1 MILNNISRDEEQQS
15 FVSLNYR
22 DQIAETQTNL
32 KQQITYLPS
41 MYASMSIIVLFAAIL
56 SQFQYPRAQTFPLF
70 LELPF
75 QKNQLF
81 TIGNALISLIGILI
95 YYLVYQANQQLPK
108 KKRFTLKYTYSKP
121 FSFQIFLSGVSAHL
135 AFLAFALLPIEQKN
149 QTNFLYTEDRILLT
163 FSFVMNFLFTSY
175 YMCYKQNQQSLKFS
189 DKLKQYSLSQQIK
202 AALFTVIC
210 FLFTAFVSVNFISLF
225 MGMPM
230 AQGEPNLNDGLSASE
245 DFIANMVSEIY
256 STLSY
261 SLYLMNSF
269 FIGMFYI
276 DLKKINLVM
285 TTDQE
290 IVLGRNEKSI

>member
-1 MILNNISRDEEQQS
+1 MILNEISRDDEQQS
-15 FVSLNYR
+15 FVSLNNR
-22 DQIAETQTNL
+22 DLSAQTQTNL
-32 KQQITYLPS
+32 KQQITYLPP
-41 MYASMSIIVLFAAIL
+41 MYASISFIVLFAAIL
-56 SQFQYPRAQTFPLF
+56 SQLQYPRAQTFPLF

-81 TIGNALISLIGILI
+81 TIGNALMSLIGILI
-95 YYLVYQANQQLPK
+95 YYLIYQTNQKISQKL
-108 KKRFTLKYTYSKP
+108 RFNSRYEHFKP

-135 AFLAFALLPIEQKN
+135 SFLAFALLPIEQKN
-149 QTNFLYTEDRILLT
+149 QANFLYTEDRILLT
-163 FSFVMNFLFTSY
+163 FSFLMNFLYTSY
-175 YMCYKQNQQSLKFS
+175 YMCYKQSSQKQKIPNQLKE
-189 DKLKQYSLSQQIK
+189 YSLSQQIK

-261 SLYLMNSF
+261 SLYLMNSL
-269 FIGMFYI
+269 FIGMFYT
-276 DLKKINLVM
+276 DFKKINLIM
-285 TTDQE
+285 IIDQE
-290 IVLGRNEKSI
+290 IVLSRNQKSI

>member
-1 MILNNISRDEEQQS
+1 MILNEISGDEEQQS
-15 FVSLNYR
+15 FVSLNQR
-22 DQIAETQTNL
+22 DSIAKTQTNL
-32 KQQITYLPS
+32 KQQITYLPP
-41 MYASMSIIVLFAAIL
+41 MYASISIVVLLAAIL

-81 TIGNALISLIGILI
+81 TIGNAFISLMGILI
-95 YYLVYQANQQLPK
+95 YYFIYQANQQFTK
-108 KKRFTLKYTYSKP
+108 KQRFTLKYAPSKP
-121 FSFQIFLSGVSAHL
+121 FSFQIFLSGILAHL

-175 YMCYKQNQQSLKFS
+175 YMCYKQNQQSQKIL
-189 DKLKQYSLSQQIK
+189 DKLKKYSLSQQIK
-202 AALFTVIC
+202 AALFTVIS

-230 AQGEPNLNDGLSASE
+230 AQGEPNINDGLSASE

-269 FIGMFYI
+269 FIGMFYTDI
-276 DLKKINLVM
+276 KKINLIM
-285 TTDQE
+285 TIDQE
-290 IVLGRNEKSI
+290 IIFGRNEKSI